1 MQAPLGED
9 ADVRRRTVFALG
21 AGVLALAAGCGTDD
35 PPIQREIA
43 FVVPGPSGG
52 QNAAFARV
60 MKAVIERRRWA
71 HKVGISSQPGGG
83 GTLAIARFVAAGRQ
97 GDLMVADPALLAVA
111 AMDRVTPFA
120 GSTWPLAR
128 FAGQWKVLVAAPG
141 SRFRTFDDFAAALL
155 RNPAGPKV
163 AGGATGGPDHLLYG
177 LTAQGLGADTRLL
190 DYASFPD
197 CAQAVEAIVDGR
209 VALGFGGHRD
219 VAAHIR
225 AGRLRPLAVSASQ
238 RLAGVDAPT
247 LIESGVRLVYANWW
261 GLLASRRL
269 GETQRDALL
278 ALCQAIGESGTWEQ
292 ACVRNGWTPMLLA
305 GEDFRQWL
313 EAEAGRTKQLLG
325 DLGLL

>member
-1 MQAPLGED
+1 M
-9 ADVRRRTVFALG
+9 RRRSVFALG
-21 AGVLALAAGCGTDD
+21 AGVLALAAGCGTAD
-35 PPIQREIA
+35 PPVQREIA

-60 MKAVIERRRWA
+60 MKALIEHRRWA
-71 HKVGISSQPGGG
+71 HKVGVSTRPGGG

-97 GDLMVADPALLAVA
+97 GDLMVADPALVAVA
-111 AMDRVTPFA
+111 AMDRAAPIA

-128 FAGQWKVLVAAPG
+128 LAGQWEVLVASPA

-155 RNPAGPKV
+155 RDPAGPKV

-190 DYASFPD
+190 DYASFPNG
-197 CAQAVEAIVDGR
+197 AQAVDAVVDGR

-225 AGRLRPLAVSASQ
+225 AGRLRPLAVSASA
-238 RLAGVDAPT
+238 RLEGVDAPT
-247 LIESGVRLVYANWW
+247 LIESGVRLIYANWW

-269 GETQRDALL
+269 GQPQRDALL
-278 ALCQAIGESGTWEQ
+278 ALCQAVGESGAWAQ
-292 ACVRNGWTPMLLA
+292 ACSRNGWTPMLLA
-305 GEDFRQWL
+305 GDDFRQWL
-313 EAEAGRTKQLLG
+313 EAETGRTDKLLG